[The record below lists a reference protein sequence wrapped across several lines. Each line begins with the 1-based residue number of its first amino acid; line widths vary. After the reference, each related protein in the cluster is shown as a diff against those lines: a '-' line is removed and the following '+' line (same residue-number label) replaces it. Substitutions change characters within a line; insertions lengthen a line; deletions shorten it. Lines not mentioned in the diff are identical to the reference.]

1 MDVSFLVDTFEAE
14 GRLLDA
20 TLRHHPAF
28 RALYTRE
35 LRGTQPALL
44 RESYLRLLK
53 LKADYV
59 QYTVPALR
67 AAGEALR
74 DGDEEDRAWSAVFLG
89 YASGET
95 DQEGDYGHHVWAHS
109 DMRALGA
116 SESEISAPPHFTAL
130 HYRDY
135 FVESARLHPYG
146 ILGAKGVLEHFS
158 IRTSDDLVK
167 GVLESGIPNAEK
179 AVSFFEHHGV
189 LDIDHVREGDRNL
202 ERLRGAEKR
211 AQILDGAYF
220 TSGIYRAFVHYLV
233 PV

>member
-1 MDVSFLVDTFEAE
+1 MDLSFLVDTFEAE

-20 TLRHHPAF
+20 TLRNHPAF
-28 RALYTRE
+28 RAFYTRDF
-35 LRGTQPALL
+35 RHADPGAL

-59 QYTVPALR
+59 QFTVPALR
-67 AAGEALR
+67 AAGQALQN
-74 DGDEEDRAWSAVFLG
+74 GDDEDRAWSSVFLG
-89 YASGET
+89 YANGET
-95 DQEGDYGHHVWAHS
+95 DPDGDYGHHVWAHS

-116 SESEISAPPHFTAL
+116 SESEIAAPPHFTATL
-130 HYRDY
+130 YGRY
-135 FVESARLHPYG
+135 FVEEAARHPYG

-158 IRTSDDLVK
+158 VRTSDDLVR
-167 GVLESGIPNAEK
+167 GVLESRIPNAER

-189 LDIDHVREGDRNL
+189 LDIEHVREGDRNL
-202 ERLRGAEKR
+202 DRLRGADKR
-211 AQILDGAYF
+211 AQILEAAYF

>member
-1 MDVSFLVDTFEAE
+1 MDHSFLVDTFECE

-20 TLRHHPAF
+20 TLRNHPSLRAF
-28 RALYTRE
+28 YSRDFGNVDRMA
-35 LRGTQPALL
+35 L

-59 QYTVPALR
+59 RYTVPALG
-67 AAGEALR
+67 AAGEALKN
-74 DGDEEDRAWSAVFLG
+74 GDEEDRAWSAVFLN

-95 DQEGDYGHHVWAHS
+95 DQDGDYGHHVWAHS

-116 SESEISAPPHFTAL
+116 SESEIGAAPHFTVTL
-130 HYRDY
+130 YGRY
-135 FVESARLHPYG
+135 FVEEARLHPYG

-167 GVLESGIPNAEK
+167 GVRESGIPNAAR

-211 AQILDGAYF
+211 AQILEGAYF
-220 TSGIYRAFVHYLV
+220 TSGIYRAMVHYLL